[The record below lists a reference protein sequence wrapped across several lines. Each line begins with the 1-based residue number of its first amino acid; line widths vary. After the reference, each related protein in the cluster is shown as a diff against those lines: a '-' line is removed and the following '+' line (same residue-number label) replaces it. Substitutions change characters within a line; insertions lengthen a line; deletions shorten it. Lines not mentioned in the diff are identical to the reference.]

1 MSTFF
6 TDIAG
11 ALRTRLSTL
20 ASSPPVA
27 WQNINYKPNSKV
39 LYLRETIL
47 PGETLQASMGDDGK
61 DIHNG
66 LYQIDVFIPEG
77 QGRSTWPDD
86 IADHFKRGTVL
97 TQNLVDVRIRS
108 VSIGTGFKD
117 ENFYIVPVTVS
128 WQTFT
133 GARVA

>member
-11 ALRTRLSTL
+11 ALRTRLNTL
-20 ASSPPVA
+20 PSSPPVA
-27 WQNINYKPNSKV
+27 WQNIDYKPNSNT
-39 LYLRETIL
+39 LYLRETMI
-47 PGETLQASMGDDGK
+47 PGETLQASLGDDGK

-66 LYQIDVFIPEG
+66 LYQIDVFIPDG
-77 QGRSTWPDD
+77 DGRSTWPDD

-97 TQNLVDVRIRS
+97 TQNLVDVRIRN

-117 ENFYIVPVTVS
+117 ENFYIVPVTIS
-128 WQTFT
+128 WQAFT